1 MKTRLE
7 ERLLSIELSD
17 SAKDWLVEE
26 GFDPVYGARPLLRAV
41 ERHVENEIA
50 KRIIAGEYSD
60 GDTVRVDANDHVLE
74 FSKSSK

>member
-1 MKTRLE
+1 M
-7 ERLLSIELSD
+7 LSIELSD

-50 KRIIAGEYSD
+50 KRIIAGEYSE
-60 GDTVRVDANDHVLE
+60 GDTVRVDADENGLN
-74 FSKSSK
+74 FA